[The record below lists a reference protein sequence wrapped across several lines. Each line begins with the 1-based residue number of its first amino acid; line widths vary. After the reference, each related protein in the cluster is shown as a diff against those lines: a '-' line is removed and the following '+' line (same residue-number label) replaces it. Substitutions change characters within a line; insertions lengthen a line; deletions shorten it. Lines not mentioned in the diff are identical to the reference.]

1 MKSFLKL
8 NSALFFCSGAWSG
21 PLLFVCQIWIPL
33 TSFSV
38 DSFIWITNV
47 VCESHSVVSDSLQPH
62 GLYSPWNFPGQ
73 NTGVVSL
80 SHIQWTRFCQNSPP
94 WPICLGW
101 PHMAWLNFIEL
112 DKAVVHVIRL
122 ASCLW
127 LWFQSVCPLMPSVSA
142 YHPTWVSLTLD
153 AGYLFTAASRVL
165 SNSEVFFPQQ
175 PLETS
180 WSLSVMMAV
189 TIQCMWNF
197 HTISLAAAAAAKSL
211 QSCPTPSDPMDCSP
225 PGSSVHGILQARVLE
240 WGAIAFSNFY

>member
-8 NSALFFCSGAWSG
+8 NLALFFCSGAWSG

-33 TSFSV
+33 TCFSV

-101 PHMAWLNFIEL
+101 PHMAWLNFTEL

-127 LWFQSVCPLMPSVSA
+127 LWFQSVCPLMPSLSA

-153 AGYLFTAASRVL
+153 AGYLFTAAPAKRSCC
-165 SNSEVFFPQQ
+165 
-175 PLETS
+175 
-180 WSLSVMMAV
+180 SLPW
-189 TIQCMWNF
+189 TW
-197 HTISLAAAAAAKSL
+197 
-211 QSCPTPSDPMDCSP
+211 
-225 PGSSVHGILQARVLE
+225 GSSCRLPPLTLDVG
-240 WGAIAFSNFY
+240 